1 MECCSEL
8 AIAVQSNAIYAPT
21 FEDKM
26 LGGFVTFDV
35 FQAILNA
42 KLLWHMFTVITK
54 CHSFFSIIVI
64 LWRII
69 PKWKSIRPIALL
81 Q

>member
-26 LGGFVTFDV
+26 LGGFVTF
-35 FQAILNA
+35 
-42 KLLWHMFTVITK
+42 
-54 CHSFFSIIVI
+54 
-64 LWRII
+64 
-69 PKWKSIRPIALL
+69 
-81 Q
+81 